1 MRRVTQ
7 VLLIGA
13 IAALSSAGSALAHT
27 DSVSDPRGDTMGHPS
42 TARQNVDIVGSSAG
56 DAKHGKIVQTVK
68 LAGKAGDPHHGGLTP
83 LLYINVASYG
93 GGTRECDF
101 YVGRLHGRDGVF
113 TCGPQERMGSA
124 SVTRKS
130 STTLRYAFSPKAIG
144 NPSSYEWAFVVQGK
158 SAGTTVDF
166 DRVPDTQVGMET
178 YRVR

>member
-1 MRRVTQ
+1 MILTTAAAAAVTS
-7 VLLIGA
+7 VA
-13 IAALSSAGSALAHT
+13 PALADT

-42 TARQNVDIVGSSAG
+42 GSRANVDIVGSSAG

-68 LAGKAGDPHHGGLTP
+68 VAGKAGDPHHGGLVP

-113 TCGPQERMGSA
+113 TCATQYRVGSA
-124 SVTRKS
+124 TVTRKS
-130 STTLRYAFSPKAIG
+130 GNTIRYVFSPRAIG
-144 NPSSYEWAFVVQGK
+144 KPSEYEWAFVLQAK
-158 SAGTTVDF
+158 ADGTIEDF